1 MLTQVRL
8 GSRRTWIVIIVKYS
22 IFLSYLMIEVER
34 LSETAILRFKQ
45 KFRER
50 WLYMIINLML
60 YYILFMICI
69 ILYDVISKKKK
80 NGRY

>member
-1 MLTQVRL
+1 
-8 GSRRTWIVIIVKYS
+8 
-22 IFLSYLMIEVER
+22 MIEVER